1 MKGVE
6 EHDVLKCM
14 EKYSLSDDF
23 LNHSTLC
30 MCLISKVRMTEA
42 KFIEYKYLS
51 DKEILSVLLN
61 TYYLLIKEK
70 VSTEVHPR

>member
-1 MKGVE
+1 
-6 EHDVLKCM
+6 
-14 EKYSLSDDF
+14 
-23 LNHSTLC
+23 

-51 DKEILSVLLN
+51 DKEFLSVLLN

>member
-1 MKGVE
+1 
-6 EHDVLKCM
+6 
-14 EKYSLSDDF
+14 
-23 LNHSTLC
+23 

-51 DKEILSVLLN
+51 DKESLSVLLN
-61 TYYLLIKEK
+61 TYYLLFKEK